1 MEVRT
6 LVLGLFQTNTY
17 LLVDEGEVVIID
29 PVSKSER
36 IQSKILEGERVVG
49 ILLTHGHFDHI
60 GAVDDLADIYQC
72 PVYLH
77 YNDYELT
84 QDPQKNYSQTKKI
97 KLKSKLNFY
106 EDQLKL
112 GQLKFIIHH
121 TPGHTPGSVCI
132 EYKDR
137 LFTGDTLFKESVGR
151 TDLYKGSPQD
161 LKQSLRLI
169 AKMDP
174 HLVIYPGHE
183 EQSTL
188 ANEFK
193 NNPYF

>member
-1 MEVRT
+1 MF
-6 LVLGLFQTNTY
+6 LTNTY
-17 LLVDEGEVVIID
+17 LLVEADEVIIID
-29 PVSKSER
+29 PVSKADR
-36 IQSKILEGERVVG
+36 IQAKILNNEKVVG

-60 GAVDDLADIYQC
+60 GAVDELAEVYQC

-77 YNDYELT
+77 YEDYEMT

-97 KLKSKLNFY
+97 KLKSKLKFY
-106 EDQLKL
+106 EEQLQL
-112 GQLKFIIHH
+112 GHFEFIIHH

-132 EYKDR
+132 EYKDL

-151 TDLYKGSPQD
+151 TDLYRGNPQE
-161 LKQSLRLI
+161 LKQSLRRI

-174 HLVIYPGHE
+174 RMKIYPGHE

-188 ANEFK
+188 SHEQIGRASWRETL
-193 NNPYF
+193 

>member
-17 LLVDEGEVVIID
+17 LLVENDEVVIID

-36 IQSKILEGERVVG
+36 IQSKILDGERVVG

-60 GAVDDLADIYQC
+60 GAVDELAEFYQC

-77 YNDYELT
+77 YEDYELT

-97 KLKSKLNFY
+97 KLKTKLSFY
-106 EDQLKL
+106 EDHLQL
-112 GQLKFIIHH
+112 GQFKFIIHH

-137 LFTGDTLFKESVGR
+137 LFTGDTLFKQSVGR

-169 AKMDP
+169 AKMNP
-174 HLVIYPGHE
+174 HLIIYPGHE

-188 ANEFK
+188 ADEFK

>member
-17 LLVDEGEVVIID
+17 LLVEDGEVVIID

-60 GAVDDLADIYQC
+60 GAVDELAELYQC

-97 KLKSKLNFY
+97 KLKSKLSFY
-106 EDQLKL
+106 EDHLHL
-112 GQLKFIIHH
+112 GQFNFFIHH

-137 LFTGDTLFKESVGR
+137 LFTGDTLFKHSVGR
-151 TDLYKGSPQD
+151 TDLYKGSSQD
-161 LKQSLRLI
+161 LKQSLRII

-188 ANEFK
+188 ADEFK

>member
-1 MEVRT
+1 MEIRT
-6 LVLGLFQTNTY
+6 IVLGMFLTNTY
-17 LLVDEGEVVIID
+17 LLVEADEVIIID
-29 PVSKSER
+29 PVSKADR
-36 IQSKILEGERVVG
+36 IQAKILNNEKVVG

-60 GAVDDLADIYQC
+60 GAVDELAEVYQC

-77 YNDYELT
+77 YEDYEMT

-97 KLKSKLNFY
+97 KLKSKLKFY
-106 EDQLKL
+106 EEQLQL
-112 GQLKFIIHH
+112 GHFEFIIHH

-132 EYKDR
+132 EYKDL

-151 TDLYKGSPQD
+151 TDLYRGNPQE
-161 LKQSLRLI
+161 LKQSLRRI

-174 HLVIYPGHE
+174 RMKIYPGHE

-188 ANEFK
+188 SHELTS
-193 NNPYF
+193 NPYF

>member
-6 LVLGLFQTNTY
+6 IVLGLFQTNTY
-17 LLVDEGEVVIID
+17 LLVEENEVVIID
-29 PVSKSER
+29 PVSKAER
-36 IQSKILEGERVVG
+36 IQTKIQGHEKVIG

-60 GAVDDLADIYQC
+60 GAVDDLAEHYQC
-72 PVYLH
+72 PVFLH
-77 YNDYELT
+77 YEDYELT

-97 KLKSKLNFY
+97 KLKSKLSFFD
-106 EDQLKL
+106 DQLQL
-112 GQLKFIIHH
+112 GHFIFTIHH

-132 EYKDR
+132 EYKDL

-151 TDLYKGSPQD
+151 TDLYRGNPQE
-161 LKQSLRLI
+161 LKQSLRQI

-174 HLVIYPGHE
+174 LMKIYPGHE
-183 EQSTL
+183 AQSSL
-188 ANEFK
+188 AHEFK

>member
-17 LLVDEGEVVIID
+17 LLVEDGEVVIID
-29 PVSKSER
+29 PVSKAER

-60 GAVDDLADIYQC
+60 GAVDELADLYQC

-106 EDQLKL
+106 EYHLKL

-169 AKMDP
+169 AKMEP
-174 HLVIYPGHE
+174 HLVIYPGHD

-188 ANEFK
+188 AAEFK

>member
-17 LLVDEGEVVIID
+17 LLVEAGEVVIID
-29 PVSKSER
+29 PVSKPDR
-36 IQSKILEGERVVG
+36 IQAKIMADEKVVG

-60 GAVDDLADIYQC
+60 GAVDELADLYQC

-77 YNDYELT
+77 YEDYELT
-84 QDPQKNYSQTKKI
+84 QDPQKNFSQTKKI
-97 KLKSKLNFY
+97 KLKAKLSFY
-106 EDQLKL
+106 EDQIQL
-112 GQLKFIIHH
+112 GHFIFIIHH

-132 EYKDR
+132 EYKDA

-151 TDLYKGSPQD
+151 TDLYRGSPQE
-161 LKQSLRLI
+161 LKQSLRQI

-174 HLVIYPGHE
+174 LLIVYPGHE
-183 EQSTL
+183 EQSTIAHEL
-188 ANEFK
+188 K
-193 NNPYF
+193 HNPYL

>member
-17 LLVDEGEVVIID
+17 LLVEAGEVVIID
-29 PVSKSER
+29 PVSKPDR
-36 IQSKILEGERVVG
+36 IQAKIMADEKVVG

-60 GAVDDLADIYQC
+60 GAVDDLADLYQC

-77 YNDYELT
+77 YEDYELT

-97 KLKSKLNFY
+97 TLKTKLSFY
-106 EDQLKL
+106 EDQIKL
-112 GQLKFIIHH
+112 GHFILTIHH
-121 TPGHTPGSVCI
+121 TAGHTPGSVCI
-132 EYKDR
+132 EYKDA

-151 TDLYKGSPQD
+151 TDLYRGSPQE

-169 AKMDP
+169 AKMNP
-174 HLVIYPGHE
+174 LLIVYPGHE

-188 ANEFK
+188 AHELK
-193 NNPYF
+193 HNPYL